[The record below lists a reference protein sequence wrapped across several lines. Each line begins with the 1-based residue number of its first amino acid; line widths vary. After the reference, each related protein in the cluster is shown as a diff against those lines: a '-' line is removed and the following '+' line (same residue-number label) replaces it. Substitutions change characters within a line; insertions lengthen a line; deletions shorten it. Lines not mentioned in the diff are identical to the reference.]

1 MTLKNIL
8 LSMLLVFGLSLP
20 VFAAENGIDITET
33 VEDMAGSGLTGNMGQ
48 VYVKQAARF
57 EAFAI
62 PDGVVGTYIYN
73 DASGVSATAGSV
85 NTKGLNTR
93 SEILTV
99 STYTSGTISASIQ
112 LGLAGDTAWYEAAV
126 ITFTGTSTHH
136 VNIVEDA
143 DRVRVGWKK
152 NGAVPT
158 VISNYSS
165 YKGNT
170 R

>member
-1 MTLKNIL
+1 MKKIL
-8 LSMLLVFGLSLP
+8 IAGLLLLGLSLP
-20 VFAAENGIDITET
+20 VFAATENGITVTET
-33 VEDMAGSGLTGNMGQ
+33 LEDMAGSGLTGNLGQ
-48 VYVKQAARF
+48 VYVKQATRF
-57 EAFAI
+57 AAFSI
-62 PDGVVGTYIYN
+62 PDGVAGTYIYN
-73 DASGVSATAGSV
+73 EASGTSTTAGSV

-112 LGLAGDTAWYEAAV
+112 FGLAADTAWYEAAV
-126 ITFTGTSTHH
+126 VTFTATGTKH

-143 DRVRVGWKK
+143 DRVRIGWKK
-152 NGAVPT
+152 SGAVST

-170 R
+170 K

>member
-1 MTLKNIL
+1 MKKIL
-8 LSMLLVFGLSLP
+8 LIALFVFWPILQ
-20 VFAAENGIDITET
+20 VVAAAENGITITET
-33 VEDMAGSGLTGNMGQ
+33 LEDMAGSGLTGNLGQ
-48 VYVKQAARF
+48 VYVKQATRF
-57 EAFAI
+57 AAFPI
-62 PDGVVGTYIYN
+62 PDGVAGTYIYN
-73 DASGVSATAGSV
+73 EASGTSTTAGSV

-99 STYTSGTISASIQ
+99 NTYTSGTVSASIQ
-112 LGLAGDTAWYEAAV
+112 FGLAADTAWYEAAV
-126 ITFTGTSTHH
+126 VTFTATGTKH

-152 NGAVPT
+152 SGAVST

-170 R
+170 K